1 MLHGLRPAF
10 SVLARTLWD
19 LNQHGADKVPRHG
32 PVIFAPNHVGWL
44 DGPLL
49 VITSP
54 RPVHALTKQE
64 EFTGALGVFLRKA
77 GQIRLDR
84 FNVDPGAVKAC
95 LKVLDC
101 GGAVGV
107 FPEGTRGSGELL
119 SVQRGAAYLALATGA
134 AVVPVTFFGT
144 REPGGR
150 SSSVPARGSRFDVV
164 YGDPVYLEQQPWPR
178 TRDDV
183 LRATNLLA
191 GRLREHL
198 AQAKE
203 LTGRSLPGPL
213 PESEEEV

>member
-1 MLHGLRPAF
+1 MDR
-10 SVLARTLWD
+10 
-19 LNQHGADKVPRHG
+19 VPRTG
-32 PVIFAPNHVGWL
+32 PVIFAPNHSGWL

-64 EFTGALGVFLRKA
+64 EFAGPLGLVLRGA

-84 FNVDPGAVKAC
+84 LNVDPAAVKAC
-95 LKVLDC
+95 LKVLDG

-107 FPEGTRGSGELL
+107 FPEGTRGSGELE
-119 SVQRGAAYLALATGA
+119 SVRRGAAYLALVSGA
-134 AVVPVTFFGT
+134 PVVPVTFFGT
-144 REPGGR
+144 REPGGA
-150 SSSVPARGSRFDVV
+150 SSSVPGRGARFDAV
-164 YGDPVYLEQQPWPR
+164 YGDPVYLDKQPWPR

-183 LRATNLLA
+183 LRATTLLA

-198 AQAKE
+198 AHAKE

-213 PESEEEV
+213 PVPEEEA